1 VKKMRCKGK
10 KKRCR
15 GRKKRPAE
23 PPQCVANLKQKKAIR
38 CCADNGNKVPM
49 GRYNKKCRRGT
60 YAQAVAVCA
69 AAGKGKEPA
78 PDFKKV
84 KGGKVWKCAK
94 QGLGRKKSVGAC
106 AQAVYNNDKC
116 LSGQFEFHRR
126 YCKCVSE
133 VPCTAMKGGRGFTTF
148 ELEKGDVQIHD
159 TDRYWGCPR
168 KGLNNKHGFGHNT
181 LEVCADAVK
190 DDEDCTTG
198 QFDYNQKYK
207 GQCKCVVSAND
218 CTSVKGLRN
227 YNTYSIIGFERNPPT
242 TTTTTPGPTTTTTT
256 ICVPGT
262 VDDSDICNHKTC
274 VDDGSDWMV
283 AHEDCPEDAGVQ
295 CPAGESYTAV
305 EGECCKKCLFKTCET
320 EGEVGT
326 DVCPAGCV
334 HVEDEDE
341 CKLAAAAWK
350 KEFDDAPI
358 PEGDARPTGCF
369 RNRKYLIKFNGDNP
383 TGGYKGKWP
392 ICKVE

>member
-1 VKKMRCKGK
+1 M
-10 KKRCR
+10 
-15 GRKKRPAE
+15 
-23 PPQCVANLKQKKAIR
+23 ANLKQKKAIR

-198 QFDYNQKYK
+198 QFDYNQITKA
-207 GQCKCVVSAND
+207 SA
-218 CTSVKGLRN
+218 SV
-227 YNTYSIIGFERNPPT
+227 
-242 TTTTTPGPTTTTTT
+242 
-256 ICVPGT
+256 
-262 VDDSDICNHKTC
+262 
-274 VDDGSDWMV
+274 
-283 AHEDCPEDAGVQ
+283 
-295 CPAGESYTAV
+295 
-305 EGECCKKCLFKTCET
+305 LFQRMI
-320 EGEVGT
+320 
-326 DVCPAGCV
+326 
-334 HVEDEDE
+334 
-341 CKLAAAAWK
+341 
-350 KEFDDAPI
+350 AP
-358 PEGDARPTGCF
+358 
-369 RNRKYLIKFNGDNP
+369 L
-383 TGGYKGKWP
+383 
-392 ICKVE
+392 